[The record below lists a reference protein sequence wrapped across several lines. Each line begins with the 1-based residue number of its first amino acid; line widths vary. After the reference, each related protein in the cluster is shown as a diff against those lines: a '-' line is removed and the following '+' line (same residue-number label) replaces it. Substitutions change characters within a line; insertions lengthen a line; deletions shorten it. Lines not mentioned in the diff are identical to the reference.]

1 VRRLIGLC
9 TATAA
14 PEEVTIATARR
25 IEAVADELA
34 KHAPGP
40 LPPRRR
46 AD

>member
-34 KHAPGP
+34 KHVPGP